1 MLKMDSDATLHLG
14 YWCMIKLVN
23 QRYDIMLHVGRNG
36 ARGGRL
42 LRVSVISEDFQSVIS
57 ECN

>member
-1 MLKMDSDATLHLG
+1 
-14 YWCMIKLVN
+14 MIKLVN